1 MLSRKPDRRICS
13 DVAHL
18 DLPRTESLLAYGTV
32 VGRVIFSSSQTAQVK
47 NGGQTAFLTFAA
59 AQKIQLKIVKMDPKL
74 YYFLHVF
81 SIILPPGFTFAI
93 AENAQKHNKKI
104 IAIVMGILVLIVFVG
119 GFGLM
124 TKLHNNNFGQGRV
137 ILKILAW
144 LFVSG
149 LGGMAYK
156 KSKFFIQADLVPLVG
171 IAVFMVYFRPF

>member
-1 MLSRKPDRRICS
+1 
-13 DVAHL
+13 
-18 DLPRTESLLAYGTV
+18 
-32 VGRVIFSSSQTAQVK
+32 VIFSSSQTAQVK
-47 NGGQTAFLTFAA
+47 NGGQMAFLAFAA
-59 AQKIQLKIVKMDPKL
+59 AQKIQLKIVKMDPRL

-81 SIILPPGFTFAI
+81 SIILPKGFTCGI
-93 AENAQKHNKKI
+93 AENAQKHKKKF
-104 IAIVMGILVLIVFVG
+104 IAIVMGILALIVFVG
-119 GFGLM
+119 VFGLI

-156 KSKFFIQADLVPLVG
+156 KSKLFIQVDLVPLVG

>member
-1 MLSRKPDRRICS
+1 MLSRQPDRRICS

-47 NGGQTAFLTFAA
+47 NGGQMAFLAFAA
-59 AQKIQLKIVKMDPKL
+59 AQKIQLKIVKMDPRL

-81 SIILPPGFTFAI
+81 SIILPKGFTCGT
-93 AENAQKHNKKI
+93 AENAQKHKKKF
-104 IAIVMGILVLIVFVG
+104 IAIVMGILALIVFVG
-119 GFGLM
+119 VFGLI

-156 KSKFFIQADLVPLVG
+156 KSKLFIQVDLVPLVG

>member
-1 MLSRKPDRRICS
+1 
-13 DVAHL
+13 
-18 DLPRTESLLAYGTV
+18 
-32 VGRVIFSSSQTAQVK
+32 
-47 NGGQTAFLTFAA
+47 
-59 AQKIQLKIVKMDPKL
+59 MDPKI

-81 SIILPPGFTFAI
+81 SIILLTGFTFAI
-93 AENAQKHNKKI
+93 AANPQKHKKKI
-104 IAIVMGILVLIVFVG
+104 MAIVTGIFALIACGG

-124 TKLHNNNFGQGRV
+124 AKLHNNNFGQGRV

-156 KSKFFIQADLVPLVG
+156 KSKFFIQADLVPSVG

>member
-47 NGGQTAFLTFAA
+47 NGGQMAFLAFAA
-59 AQKIQLKIVKMDPKL
+59 AQKIQLKIVKMDPRL

-81 SIILPPGFTFAI
+81 SIILPKGFTCGT
-93 AENAQKHNKKI
+93 AENAQKHKKKF
-104 IAIVMGILVLIVFVG
+104 IAIVMGILALIVFVG
-119 GFGLM
+119 VFGLI

-156 KSKFFIQADLVPLVG
+156 KSKLFIQVDLVPLIG